1 MCTQPGVT
9 LPRCAQQDTATSP
22 SILPLPVPD
31 ITYLDHAAT
40 SAVRPPEVVRAVTH
54 YLEHIGATPGR
65 GAHRLAVE
73 AGRVALRCRQR
84 VAQLLGIDG
93 DVGRIAFMAN
103 ATYALNTALWGCVRR
118 KDRLVVTAFDHN
130 ATLRP
135 AAWLAA
141 ERDVDVV
148 LVPVSAEGALDERAL
163 SQALDGARALC
174 INAAS
179 NVLGTV
185 LDVPRLASLA
195 RSAGAMTIVDVAQ
208 LAGHVPFRVAD
219 WDVDMV
225 AFTGHK
231 GMLGPQ
237 GIGGLWVRPGVD
249 LVPLL
254 RGGTGGDSRLRDM
267 PAVLPDQ
274 LEAGTLNGPG
284 IAGLEAGV
292 EYVLRAGVAQLHERL
307 SQLKRLLWDGLS
319 DTPNV
324 RVHSPLAENGVPI
337 VTITTTAMDAATLG
351 ARLDRE
357 FGVLVRAGL
366 HCAPEAH
373 RIMGTVDTG
382 AVRFSLGWSSTAE
395 DVERALEAMRTIV
408 R

>member
-1 MCTQPGVT
+1 M
-9 LPRCAQQDTATSP
+9 
-22 SILPLPVPD
+22 PD
-31 ITYLDHAAT
+31 ITYLDFAAT

-84 VAQLLGIDG
+84 IAELLGIEG

-118 KDRLVVTAFDHN
+118 KERIVVTAFDHN

-135 AAWLAA
+135 AAALAH
-141 ERDVDVV
+141 ERDVEVV
-148 LVPVSAEGALDERAL
+148 LVPVSAEGAFDEAELLR
-163 SQALDGARALC
+163 ALDGARVLC

-185 LDVPRLASLA
+185 LDVSRLAHLA
-195 RSAGAMTIVDVAQ
+195 RSAGALTVVDVAQ
-208 LAGHVPFRVAD
+208 LAGHVPFRVSD
-219 WDVDMV
+219 WNVDMV

-254 RGGTGGDSRLRDM
+254 RGGTGGDSRLREM

-274 LEAGTLNGPG
+274 LEAGTVNAPG
-284 IAGLEAGV
+284 IAGLDAGV
-292 EYVLRAGVAQLHERL
+292 EYVLRHGVAQIHERL
-307 SQLKRLLWDGLS
+307 DGLKRNLWVGLS
-319 DTPNV
+319 EMADV
-324 RVHSPLAENGVPI
+324 RVHSPLTAWGIPI
-337 VTITTTAMDAATLG
+337 VTITSRTIDAATLA

-373 RIMGTVDTG
+373 RVMGTIDTG
-382 AVRFSLGWSSTAE
+382 AVRFSLGWCSTAE
-395 DVERALEAMRTIV
+395 DVECALQGVRAIV
-408 R
+408 RS

>member
-1 MCTQPGVT
+1 M
-9 LPRCAQQDTATSP
+9 
-22 SILPLPVPD
+22 PD

-84 VAQLLGIDG
+84 IAELLGIDG

-118 KDRLVVTAFDHN
+118 NDRMVVTAFDHN

-135 AAWLAA
+135 AAALAE

-148 LVPVSAEGALDERAL
+148 LVPVSADGAFDEAAL
-163 SQALDGARALC
+163 LRALDGARVLC

-185 LDVPRLASLA
+185 LDVPRLARIA
-195 RSAGAMTIVDVAQ
+195 RAAGALTVVDVAQ
-208 LAGHVPFRVAD
+208 LAGHMPFRVAD

-254 RGGTGGDSRLRDM
+254 RGGTGGDSRLRAM

-274 LEAGTLNGPG
+274 LEAGTLNAPG

-292 EYVLRAGVAQLHERL
+292 EYVLRTGVAQLHERL
-307 SQLKRLLWDGLS
+307 GELKRILWDGLS
-319 DTPNV
+319 ETANV
-324 RVHSPLAENGVPI
+324 HVHSPLAASGIPI
-337 VTITTTAMDAATLG
+337 VTITSTTIDAATLG

-373 RIMGTVDTG
+373 RVMGTIDTG
-382 AVRFSLGWSSTAE
+382 AVRFSLGWSSTAA
-395 DVERALEAMRTIV
+395 DVERALQGVRAIV
-408 R
+408 RS